1 MHELSICRAIAG
13 IVAEHAGNRP
23 VRTVSVR
30 IGQLRQIV
38 PDTLI
43 HCWSLV
49 SGGTALDGSQLRVE
63 SVPVQIS
70 CTDCGH
76 MQTLTAP
83 VLLCGRCGGR
93 SVSVV
98 RGEEFLITSLEL
110 AEA

>member
-13 IVAEHAGNRP
+13 IVAEHAGDRP
-23 VRTVSVR
+23 VQTVYIQ

-38 PDTLI
+38 PDTLV

-49 SGGTALDGSQLRVE
+49 SEGTALDGSQLRIE
-63 SVPVQIS
+63 SVPAQIR

-76 MQTLTAP
+76 MQTLTVP
-83 VLLCGRCGGR
+83 VLLCGQCGGR